1 MIRLHEEVMNNLTV
15 EWVSFHYNWKEDFVF
30 EYFTE
35 YFYHRNECLASIQN
49 SAHTLTNI
57 LTYVYHHEQSMPY
70 DVVVIMNRYVYHYVN
85 ELIASDPIVEDRIAE
100 LYRRHR
106 VSYILPLMIHR
117 RLLMDVY
124 PTVRSY
130 LQEGY

>member
-1 MIRLHEEVMNNLTV
+1 MIRLREEVMNNLTV
-15 EWVSFHYNWKEDFVF
+15 DWVTFHYNWKEDFVY
-30 EYFTE
+30 EYFTD

-85 ELIASDPIVEDRIAE
+85 ELIASDPMVEEKITE

-106 VSYILPLMIHR
+106 VSYILPLMIH
-117 RLLMDVY
+117 LL
-124 PTVRSY
+124 SS
-130 LQEGY
+130 